1 MDLTNT
7 VWRECV
13 QQHSQLKQSKKQI
26 LKPTSPATQ
35 FQKSCYEV
43 VSRNIAP
50 HSTDTH
56 ALTRTAS
63 MRASRHLRNFWKKI
77 VINI

>member
-7 VWRECV
+7 VWRECL

-26 LKPTSPATQ
+26 LKPSNPSTQ

-43 VSRNIAP
+43 VR
-50 HSTDTH
+50 
-56 ALTRTAS
+56 
-63 MRASRHLRNFWKKI
+63 K
-77 VINI
+77 